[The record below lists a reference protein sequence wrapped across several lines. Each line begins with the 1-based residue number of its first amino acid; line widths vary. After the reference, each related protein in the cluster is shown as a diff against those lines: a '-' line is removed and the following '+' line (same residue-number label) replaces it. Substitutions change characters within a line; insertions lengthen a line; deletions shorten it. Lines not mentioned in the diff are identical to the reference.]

1 MIKQPVVK
9 ETYFTSEE
17 VDTMVYY
24 ASRIQQPSPLENMG
38 GSFGFRTSAD
48 ADRLSIENPIA
59 ELTGDPK
66 SDKSIL
72 KFTEAVL
79 TVKKEMENFF
89 SLEMS
94 LANCNYTYLLPGFSS
109 PVHADSSELDGTPYH
124 EDEEMEYSAL
134 IYLNDYGIDYE
145 GGELVFPLQE
155 LTIQPKKGMLVFFK
169 GDTTNPHGVTE
180 ITKGERRV
188 VILFFALKGN
198 TSDRAL
204 FSDEYAGIPV
214 SDFTEK

>member
-1 MIKQPVVK
+1 MIKQPVVR
-9 ETYFTSEE
+9 EAYFTSEE
-17 VDTMVYY
+17 VDTMAYY
-24 ASRIQQPSPLENMG
+24 ASRIQQPSFLDNMG

-48 ADRLSIENPIA
+48 ADRLSMENPIA

-66 SDKSIL
+66 SDESIL

-94 LANCNYTYLLPGFSS
+94 LANCNYIYLLPGFSN

-124 EDEEMEYSAL
+124 EGEEMEYSAL
-134 IYLNDYGIDYE
+134 IYLNDYGVDYE
-145 GGELVFPLQE
+145 GGELIFPLQE
-155 LTIQPKKGMLVFFK
+155 LTIRPTKGMIVFFK
-169 GDTTNPHGVTE
+169 GDTTNPHEVTE

-188 VILFFALKGN
+188 VVLFFALKGN

-204 FSDEYAGIPV
+204 FSDEYSGIPTAN
-214 SDFTEK
+214 SSGK